1 LHHDHFS
8 IFTALSVVVAIFCG
22 WTALDLFDRVRAHGR
37 TTGRLWLAAAALA
50 MGGGVWSMHFIAMLG
65 FDPGSPVSY
74 EIGLTVLS
82 FLLAVVGTGIAFL
95 FASRAG
101 ATQSGIV
108 IAGVLMGGA
117 VCTMHYVGMAALR
130 TAGSLGY
137 NPGLVVLSAVI
148 AIVAS
153 TTALFAARLERSALW
168 RAGAAVILGLAVVG
182 MHYTAMAALKL
193 TPIAGQTVLPGAPPV
208 VLAVAV
214 AAVTLFIL
222 FLALGASLVDQRNNL
237 LVTIDAGGV
246 GYWELALP
254 SRELWVSE
262 RARRILD
269 LADGAPFSQAD
280 FVRRLSPDDGARRAE
295 ALARALAGE
304 RDYDVEVQLQDT
316 GRWIQ
321 LRGRLLRSRA
331 GRPFKLAGVVTDV
344 TDRRQAYLDLET
356 SERRQRLLI
365 NELNHRV
372 KNTLATIQSIAALTA
387 RRAPDMATFNRVF
400 EARLIALSNTHN
412 LLTANGW
419 ERADLRA
426 LLEQEFRPFAPEQ
439 VRLNG
444 PDIVLQSAETLA
456 LGLVIHELA
465 TNAAKYG
472 ALSTPSG
479 CVAVRWRQGEGD
491 AGADDRLTIEWE
503 ETGGP
508 EVRPPAQSGFG
519 GRLIRK
525 SLEGML
531 NGSAQ
536 IDYPPRGLRAVLRF
550 PRKAPDHTTSFS
562 NADL

>member
-1 LHHDHFS
+1 MHHDHLS
-8 IFTALSVVVAIFCG
+8 IFTLLSVVVAIFCA

-37 TTGRLWLAAAALA
+37 ETGRLWLAAAALA

-82 FLLAVVGTGIAFL
+82 FLLAVVGTGAAFF
-95 FASRAG
+95 FASRPG
-101 ATQSGIV
+101 VTRSGILL
-108 IAGVLMGGA
+108 AGVMMGLA

-137 NPGLVVLSAVI
+137 NPALVVLSGVV

-182 MHYTAMAALKL
+182 MHYTAMAALRL
-193 TPIAGQTVLPGAPPV
+193 THGDGHGVLPGAPPV

-237 LVTIDAGGV
+237 MATIDAGGV

-254 SRELWVSE
+254 SRDLWISE
-262 RARRILD
+262 RTRRILNVP
-269 LADGAPFSQAD
+269 DGEPFTQAD
-280 FVRRLSPDDGARRAE
+280 LIRRLSPDDKATREE
-295 ALARALAGE
+295 ALARAMAGDQ
-304 RDYDVEVQLQDT
+304 DYDVEVQLQDT

-321 LRGRLLRSRA
+321 LRGRLLRSGA

-344 TDRRQAYLDLET
+344 TDRRQAFGDLET

-419 ERADLRA
+419 ERADLRL

-439 VRLNG
+439 VQLHG
-444 PDIVLQSAETLA
+444 PEITLQSSETLA

-472 ALSTPSG
+472 ALSVASG
-479 CVAVRWRQGEGD
+479 CVAVRWRQGED
-491 AGADDRLTIEWE
+491 ERLTIEWE

-508 EVRPPAQSGFG
+508 EVRAPEQSGFG

-536 IDYPPRGLRAVLRF
+536 IDYPPRGLKAVMRF
-550 PRKAPDHTTSFS
+550 PRRAPDQTTSLS
-562 NADL
+562 RAAL

>member
-1 LHHDHFS
+1 MHHDHLS
-8 IFTALSVVVAIFCG
+8 IFTLLSVVVAVFCG
-22 WTALDLFDRVRAHGR
+22 WTALNLFDRVRAHGR
-37 TTGRLWLAAAALA
+37 ETGRLWLAAAALA

-82 FLLAVVGTGIAFL
+82 FLLAVVGTGAAFF
-95 FASRAG
+95 FASRPG
-101 ATQSGIV
+101 VTRSGILG
-108 IAGVLMGGA
+108 AGVVMGLA

-137 NPGLVVLSAVI
+137 NPALVVLSALV
-148 AIVAS
+148 AVVAS

-182 MHYTAMAALKL
+182 MHYTAMAALRL
-193 TPIAGQTVLPGAPPV
+193 THVEGLTVLPGAPPV

-237 LVTIDAGGV
+237 MATIDAGGV

-254 SRELWVSE
+254 SCDLWISE
-262 RARRILD
+262 RTRRILD
-269 LADGAPFSQAD
+269 VPDGQPFTQAD
-280 FVRRLSPDDGARRAE
+280 LIRRLSPDDRVMRE
-295 ALARALAGE
+295 QALARAVAGDH
-304 RDYDVEVQLQDT
+304 DYDVEVQLLDT

-321 LRGRLLRSRA
+321 LRGRLLRSGS

-344 TDRRQAYLDLET
+344 TDRRQAYVDLET

-419 ERADLRA
+419 ERADLRS

-439 VRLNG
+439 VQLNG
-444 PDIVLQSAETLA
+444 PEIMLQSSETLA

-472 ALSTPSG
+472 ALSVASG
-479 CVAVRWRQGEGD
+479 TVEVRWRQGED
-491 AGADDRLTIEWE
+491 ERLTIEWE

-508 EVRPPAQSGFG
+508 EVRAPEQSGFG

-536 IDYPPRGLRAVLRF
+536 IDYAPRGLKAVMRF
-550 PRKAPDHTTSFS
+550 PRRAPDQTTSLS
-562 NADL
+562 SAAL